1 MKSVSQARA
10 RDLLRREL
18 TDILRREVQDPRAA
32 LASIADLTLS
42 ADRSH
47 ARILLSVLGDED
59 ERKTAIRAVRRAAGF
74 IRGRLGRRLRLRRTP
89 ELHFELY
96 RGAEH
101 AERIDQLLKD
111 L

>member
-1 MKSVSQARA
+1 MASVSQARA

-42 ADRSH
+42 ADRAH
-47 ARILLSVLGDED
+47 AHIRVSVLGGEQ
-59 ERKTAIRAVRRAAGF
+59 ERQTAIRALRRAAGF
-74 IRGRLGRRLRLRRTP
+74 IRGRLGRRLRFRRTP

-101 AERIDQLLKD
+101 AERIDQLLSD
-111 L
+111 P

>member
-1 MKSVSQARA
+1 MTSVSQARA

-32 LASIADLTLS
+32 LVSIADLSLS
-42 ADRSH
+42 ADRAH
-47 ARILLSVLGDED
+47 ARIQLSVLGDED
-59 ERKTAIRAVRRAAGF
+59 ERAAAIRAVRRAARF
-74 IRGRLGRRLRLRRTP
+74 IRGRLGKRLRLRRTP

-101 AERIDQLLKD
+101 AERIDQLLSE

>member
-1 MKSVSQARA
+1 VKSVSQARA

-32 LASIADLTLS
+32 LASIADLSLS
-42 ADRSH
+42 TDRSH
-47 ARILLSVLGDED
+47 AHVQLSVLGGDP
-59 ERKTAIRAVRRAAGF
+59 ERQDAIRAVRRAAGF

-101 AERIDQLLKD
+101 AERIDQLLSE

>member
-1 MKSVSQARA
+1 MTSVSQARA

-32 LASIADLTLS
+32 LASIADLSLS
-42 ADRSH
+42 SDR
-47 ARILLSVLGDED
+47 ARAKIQLSVLGDES
-59 ERKTAIRAVRRAAGF
+59 ERRTAIRAVRRAASF
-74 IRGRLGRRLRLRRTP
+74 IRGRLGKRLRLRRTP

-101 AERIDQLLKD
+101 AERIDQLLSE

>member
-1 MKSVSQARA
+1 M
-10 RDLLRREL
+10 
-18 TDILRREVQDPRAA
+18 
-32 LASIADLTLS
+32 S

-101 AERIDQLLKD
+101 AERIDQLLSD

>member
-1 MKSVSQARA
+1 MTSVSQARA

-32 LASIADLTLS
+32 LASIADLSLS
-42 ADRSH
+42 SDRAH
-47 ARILLSVLGDED
+47 ARVQLSVLGDEN
-59 ERKTAIRAVRRAAGF
+59 ERQTAIRAVRRAASF
-74 IRGRLGRRLRLRRTP
+74 IRGRLGKRLRFRRTP

-101 AERIDQLLKD
+101 AERIDQLLSE